1 MTLHPLNLTILFSFA
16 PQVPYKSDNYRQ
28 AQSSFSDVYSEAV
41 PQSEGENEQHYEVKE
56 MLLPLFS
63 SHILLCYM
71 IYNSK

>member
-16 PQVPYKSDNYRQ
+16 LQVPYKSDNYRQ

-56 MLLPLFS
+56 MLVLLFS
-63 SHILLCYM
+63 SHIPLCYM
-71 IYNSK
+71 MYSSK